1 MSAGS
6 GGLDADGQAQALS
19 EVRNLAAI
27 TGSGRRKLGLRFPDS
42 PERPLDPW
50 TFLLDE
56 WLNVSQG
63 EAARHDDLDTV
74 SADQDSRMQ
83 SAI

>member
-1 MSAGS
+1 MFQ
-6 GGLDADGQAQALS
+6 DQALA
-19 EVRNLAAI
+19 EVRNPASVLDLRA
-27 TGSGRRKLGLRFPDS
+27 RHLGLRLAHS
-42 PERPLDPW
+42 AQRPLDPW

-63 EAARHDDLDTV
+63 EAARDDHLDAV
-74 SADQDSRMQ
+74 RVDQDSRMQ

>member
-1 MSAGS
+1 M
-6 GGLDADGQAQALS
+6 LDLRA
-19 EVRNLAAI
+19 RHLA
-27 TGSGRRKLGLRFPDS
+27 LRFAHS
-42 PERPLDPW
+42 AQRPLYPW

-63 EAARHDDLDTV
+63 KSARNDDLDAIGV
-74 SADQDSRMQ
+74 NQDSRIQ

>member
-1 MSAGS
+1 M
-6 GGLDADGQAQALS
+6 LDLRARHLALRLAHPAQ
-19 EVRNLAAI
+19 
-27 TGSGRRKLGLRFPDS
+27 
-42 PERPLDPW
+42 RPLNPW

-63 EAARHDDLDTV
+63 EAARNDHLDTV
-74 SADQDSRMQ
+74 RVDQDSRMQ